1 MRWGQQDTDPTT
13 GPARRALPMEPSM
26 PPPPRQRTPLDDRSL
41 GELGRG
47 VDALVAA
54 VDGLSAKVDERF
66 DRLTTDVASTYLRKD
81 DGQIALLDARV
92 SLLEVARVAEAAN
105 MRQLRGWLLTVAGSG
120 IVGALLF
127 LLQILVGP

>member
-1 MRWGQQDTDPTT
+1 
-13 GPARRALPMEPSM
+13 M